1 MKIQITTLRVRD
13 NKSSGEE
20 KMKKRE
26 TIFKIL
32 NKKLLPYFLITSL
45 SILTI
50 SCKRNENNGYSVM
63 KGPFRQS
70 VIETGELKAVNA
82 SFLSMPSINFVYGY
96 SFKIVG
102 LAEHGRNVKK
112 GDAVIVVDPAQVQK
126 YIIEKSESLENEIA
140 SANKLK
146 AQITNS
152 LQELKAQLR
161 NEQSSFDIKKLGL
174 DRSAFESP
182 GIRKVME
189 LEFRQA
195 EIKLNKLKRSL
206 ELRPKLDSL
215 DFRIQQIKVV
225 QKENEL
231 KAAQNDLLKLT
242 VSSPLDGIFVV
253 EENWRTGQT
262 IKVGDEVYLGNP
274 VAMIPDIRTMK
285 VKGKIMENDIGRI
298 KSGMN
303 VIIRLD
309 ALPSV
314 AFHGTIS
321 SLSKV
326 CVKQDDKNVFRTEVM
341 ISESDLRLKPGMTV
355 SCEYITYE
363 SEDEMYVPTSCL
375 LEENKH
381 FYLFV
386 KKRGKIKKT
395 EVKTGLSNNT
405 STIISGDLKP
415 GQALELPGN
424 IITK

>member
-1 MKIQITTLRVRD
+1 MKRRNICFRIR
-13 NKSSGEE
+13 
-20 KMKKRE
+20 KKR
-26 TIFKIL
+26 L
-32 NKKLLPYFLITSL
+32 MPKLFIMALFLF
-45 SILTI
+45 TI
-50 SCKRNENNGYSVM
+50 SCNTREDNSYKVI

-70 VIETGELKAVNA
+70 VIETGELQALKA
-82 SFLSMPSINFVYGY
+82 SFLAMPRINYVYGY
-96 SFKIVG
+96 NYKIVG
-102 LAEHGRNVKK
+102 LAEHGKNVHK
-112 GDAVIVVDPAQVQK
+112 GEPVIIVDPSPVQK

-161 NEQSSFDIKKLGL
+161 NEQSSFDIKKVGL

-195 EIKLNKLKRSL
+195 EIKLNKIKRNL
-206 ELRPKLDSL
+206 ELRPRLDSL
-215 DFRIQQIKVV
+215 DFRIQQIKVI

-231 KAAQNDLLKLT
+231 KAAQNDLTKMT
-242 VSSPLDGIFVV
+242 VTSPLDGIFVV
-253 EENWRTGQT
+253 EENWRTGQI

-285 VKGKIMENDIGRI
+285 VKGKVAENDISRI
-298 KSGMN
+298 KQGLN

-314 AFHGTIS
+314 AFNGKIN

-326 CVKQDDKNVFRTEVM
+326 CVEKDDKNVFLTEVI
-341 ISESDLRLKPGMTV
+341 ISETDLRLKPGMTV

-363 SEDEMYVPTSCL
+363 SEDEMCVPTNCL

-386 KKRGKIKKT
+386 KKRGKIRKT
-395 EVKTGLSNNT
+395 EVKTGLSNNM
-405 STIISGDLKP
+405 STIVSGEIKP
-415 GQALELPGN
+415 GQALELPEN
-424 IITK
+424 IITR